1 MNISEIEKMTGLS
14 KQTIRFYEKEGL
26 ISPKRNQDNQYREY
40 DENDVRQLKLIYVL
54 RKTGL
59 SVEEISKV
67 LNDEVSMRDA
77 VNARRKEIV
86 EERKE
91 QDKLLDFCD
100 SLKMQSK
107 EWIDVDKYVNIIQQ
121 EEKKGNKFAELLEE
135 YKQVYRGEW
144 KKQFSFIPDQMIT
157 TPREFTE
164 ELLKYAKLHHEDIT
178 ITKEGMYPEFVL
190 NGVEYSATRLHGRF
204 GATVHC
210 EMLHPELAEPENV
223 TGKRKKIFQVI
234 AIYLPVFS
242 IFLFEMF
249 LFISGEVSPISA
261 IVLAAIITLV
271 GFAFWYPYRGN
282 KDY

>member
-121 EEKKGNKFAELLEE
+121 EEKQGNKFATLLEE

-190 NGVEYSATRLHGRF
+190 NGVEYSATRLHGRY
-204 GATVHC
+204 GATVCC

-234 AIYLPVFS
+234 AICLPVFS

-271 GFAFWYPYRGN
+271 AFAFWYPYRGN